1 MRSSLIAAAEV
12 VTEMQMPP
20 VAYGIVAFTILFVL
34 LMFTWSFRSVWT
46 RRK

>member
-1 MRSSLIAAAEV
+1 MRSSLVTASEF

-20 VAYGIVAFTILFVL
+20 VAYGIVAFTILFAL
-34 LMFTWSFRSVWT
+34 LMFTWGFRSVWT

>member
-1 MRSSLIAAAEV
+1 MSSSLVMASEV

-20 VAYGIVAFTILFVL
+20 IAYGIVSFTILVAL
-34 LMFTWSFRSVWT
+34 LVFTWGFRSVWT